1 MNYGL
6 ISIPSAS
13 SFSCRLEEGDKARVE
28 AEEQGAK
35 ALEVGEVQ
43 GDKAVGLD
51 PVDQA
56 AEVAE
61 DRVRDLA
68 AAPDKA
74 WVE

>member
-1 MNYGL
+1 M
-6 ISIPSAS
+6 
-13 SFSCRLEEGDKARVE
+13 E

-35 ALEVGEVQ
+35 ALEAGEVL

-56 AEVAE
+56 AAVAV
-61 DRVRDLA
+61 DLVRDLA
-68 AAPDKA
+68 AVPDKA